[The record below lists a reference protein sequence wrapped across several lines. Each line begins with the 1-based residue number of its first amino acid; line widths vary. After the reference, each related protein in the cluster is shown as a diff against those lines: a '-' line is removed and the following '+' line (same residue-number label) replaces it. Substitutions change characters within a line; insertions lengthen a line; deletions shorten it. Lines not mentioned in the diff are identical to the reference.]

1 MNWSLTNDTDV
12 AIHFWSYENFARD
25 LQEQRFLSYLLGV
38 DVDPVFQNLTG
49 SHIVLS
55 AGLCG
60 PYLLHTY
67 FLAKNFIITDNLEI
81 SNVRWVVLTILTP
94 LETND
99 ITVDLNVLP
108 KAIIDRKYFMGQVP
122 VSCFLR
128 KMFRVI
134 NVIYFFY
141 HQIVQVEKKW
151 K

>member
-1 MNWSLTNDTDV
+1 MNLSLTNDTDV

-60 PYLLHTY
+60 PYLLYTY
-67 FLAKNFIITDNLEI
+67 FSKKLIITDNFEI
-81 SNVRWVVLTILTP
+81 SNVVLTILTP
-94 LETND
+94 LETNG
-99 ITVDLNVLP
+99 ITVDLDVLP
-108 KAIIDRKYFMGQVP
+108 EAIIERKYFKGQVP

-134 NVIYFFY
+134 NVIYFFIT
-141 HQIVQVEKKW
+141 QIF
-151 K
+151 